1 MLDYSNNIL
10 SLTFEDLSRIG
21 LTAGYLKRAV
31 SGQRKG
37 DVYCWEH
44 HKIGRNI
51 FIHYHALLPK
61 YKELIK
67 TVFCAGAEPE
77 VWLSNKETNK
87 NNAVLTAVADQL
99 PTLVQS
105 DANDL
110 KILMESGL
118 YKPTEA
124 HQLARAAGWL
134 KVLNEYD
141 TRKVRSLGYKSVD
154 EFRESVFKHCLNEQ
168 SMNVPLIRWK
178 KGTITNLRVLV
189 RNAVEYKR
197 NGIESLIH
205 KGVGNVNREMAD
217 AQVHAKMIELAS
229 NRVKYSWEDVSM
241 MYNDWADEVGKPNL
255 TTSAVKAYLNIPKI
269 KKVWYYARHGK
280 LAGDNDLQ
288 PLAQRDKP
296 SFPDALWSIDGTTTQ
311 LYYVDD
317 KGKIQSDLYAYFVT
331 DACTGAI
338 IGHSIAFAE
347 TAGMVTE
354 ALKNTIDKWGN
365 KPYQIQYDNSSANV
379 SYAVQALMSN
389 MSRVHFACEPYKG
402 RSKYVEAVI
411 GHFQQRVLRK
421 RDNFKGGNI
430 DTRRLN
436 SKANP
441 ELLKELGKNPERLPN
456 FYQVIDEFNQ
466 AVEEWNTR
474 GEVRDAYGRFVGD
487 SKIYRYETIAHEKRA
502 KLNYFDKL
510 SLFVM
515 TLKQPYKYGVQG
527 IQIEIE
533 KKKYNFVV
541 PDPNGVGDFM
551 FANEHLGEKFEVRID
566 MAKPE
571 MCTLLQSGV
580 VIAHAYEK
588 ERYSACVAD
597 LKEGENAKKVAFK
610 AKQLEFGANYSI
622 TELERQMSI
631 LGEMKATGTD
641 GGFGWWDTDKRIV
654 NNQNNKAEDIRNG
667 MTDGYTDIERKLLN
681 IGK

>member
-1 MLDYSNNIL
+1 M
-10 SLTFEDLSRIG
+10 
-21 LTAGYLKRAV
+21 
-31 SGQRKG
+31 
-37 DVYCWEH
+37 
-44 HKIGRNI
+44 
-51 FIHYHALLPK
+51 
-61 YKELIK
+61 
-67 TVFCAGAEPE
+67 
-77 VWLSNKETNK
+77 
-87 NNAVLTAVADQL
+87 
-99 PTLVQS
+99 
-105 DANDL
+105 
-110 KILMESGL
+110 
-118 YKPTEA
+118 
-124 HQLARAAGWL
+124 
-134 KVLNEYD
+134 
-141 TRKVRSLGYKSVD
+141 
-154 EFRESVFKHCLNEQ
+154 
-168 SMNVPLIRWK
+168 
-178 KGTITNLRVLV
+178 
-189 RNAVEYKR
+189 
-197 NGIESLIH
+197 
-205 KGVGNVNREMAD
+205 
-217 AQVHAKMIELAS
+217 
-229 NRVKYSWEDVSM
+229 
-241 MYNDWADEVGKPNL
+241 
-255 TTSAVKAYLNIPKI
+255 
-269 KKVWYYARHGK
+269 
-280 LAGDNDLQ
+280 
-288 PLAQRDKP
+288 
-296 SFPDALWSIDGTTTQ
+296 
-311 LYYVDD
+311 DD